1 MTRHVVL
8 FRDRGEASEESSQ
21 RQRQF
26 SVDEDSFTSSSDISS
41 SLHPPPPPS
50 ADPYEWLFASAGF
63 ASTSIPVLKYDFVNL
78 DRLAGELADFDK
90 FRGDVAT
97 APYRVLNWQNCGC
110 Y

>member
-41 SLHPPPPPS
+41 SPHPPPPS

-97 APYRVLNWQNCGC
+97 APYRVLNWQIC
-110 Y
+110 